1 VTIFSAER
9 ILEVALREA
18 GSDRWGANGLTQP
31 VSGGVLYAYI
41 GDVISGT
48 FDVRTVG
55 GFTSRESP
63 GLEFVGDE
71 IGIAF
76 RAQPLDP
83 AGGVPGGVE
92 AAARGAA
99 TAAGPVRQSP

>member
-1 VTIFSAER
+1 M
-9 ILEVALREA
+9 LEVYLLEA
-18 GSDRWGANGLTQP
+18 GSDQWGARWLMQP

-48 FDVRTVG
+48 FDVRMVG
-55 GFTSRESP
+55 DFTTQESL
-63 GLEFVGDE
+63 GLELVGDE

-76 RAQPLDP
+76 HTQPLHP